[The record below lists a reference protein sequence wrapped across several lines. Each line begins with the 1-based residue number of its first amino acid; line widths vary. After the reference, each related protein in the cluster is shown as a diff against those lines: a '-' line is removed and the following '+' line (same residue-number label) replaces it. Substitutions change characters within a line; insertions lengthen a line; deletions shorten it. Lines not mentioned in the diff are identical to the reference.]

1 MTCISTVSYT
11 HLDGQLLSKERFQCK
26 FTPPPGARNFNVTVI
41 GGGSGGRDGTSDYKE
56 LLNVTYPTS
65 GSFTAKEEN
74 EYYNIILISGGGGG
88 GGSPRDWNNGS
99 AGYGGGGGAGG
110 VKMCIRDRAYLLQS
124 KAKWYVL
131 RIKNPATRSFGV
143 CARYLNHA
151 IKHTDT
157 TAVSSVS
164 PAFLYIF
171 LYNIQP
177 KITASQIKKN
187 IIPSFFVHAPSAAKI
202 SERRMLSLI
211 HISNTTIL

>member
-1 MTCISTVSYT
+1 M
-11 HLDGQLLSKERFQCK
+11 QSK
-26 FTPPPGARNFNVTVI
+26 ASAN
-41 GGGSGGRDGTSDYKE
+41 TSKN
-56 LLNVTYPTS
+56 L
-65 GSFTAKEEN
+65 
-74 EYYNIILISGGGGG
+74 
-88 GGSPRDWNNGS
+88 
-99 AGYGGGGGAGG
+99 
-110 VKMCIRDRAYLLQS
+110 VKAIDTKVFKMIAYLLQS

-202 SERRMLSLI
+202 SERRMYENFSFLKYKNK
-211 HISNTTIL
+211 HTILDKNI